1 MTNKIIR
8 GGTAL
13 IGALLLCNDCVAK
26 DKLLWKVYSRDFEI
40 GAAVAERYV
49 LNSKADDSRLALKCL
64 KRDFNCATSENLM
77 KPASLRPAPGEFN
90 FDRADQFVRMAR
102 KLDLEV
108 VGHVLV
114 WHSQTPNWFFEHE
127 DGSPL
132 TRDELIERMR
142 EHIYTVVKHY
152 KGHVKYWDVVN
163 EAVDVR
169 GGQGFFRESKWQ
181 QIIGDD
187 FIELAFQFA
196 HEADPDAI
204 LIYND
209 YSMTDP
215 AKVDFVAE
223 HIVRN
228 LKKKGIRIDAVGMQ
242 AHWHVDSPSLNQ
254 IEASIET
261 LTDAGVKVHITELD
275 MSVLPSA
282 WGYTD
287 ADVNTSYELQDKLN
301 PYQDGLPEDM
311 AEKQAERYRAVFELF
326 EKHRRDIER
335 VTFWGISDGDSW
347 KNNFPMRGRTDYPLL
362 FDRNFEPKPVYN
374 ALVKKR

>member
-1 MTNKIIR
+1 MNRRFNFWKQR
-8 GGTAL
+8 VLAA
-13 IGALLLCNDCVAK
+13 ALLLASTACMAK
-26 DKLLWKVYSRDFEI
+26 DKPLRDVYARDFLI

-49 LNSKADDSRLALKCL
+49 LNPDEDNSRAALKCL
-64 KRDFNCATSENLM
+64 KNDFNCATSENLM

-90 FDRADQFVRMAR
+90 FDRADQFVKLAK
-102 KLDLEV
+102 KLDLDV

-127 DGSPL
+127 DGTPL
-132 TRDELIERMR
+132 TREELIERMR
-142 EHIYTVVKHY
+142 EHIHTVVKHY
-152 KGHVKYWDVVN
+152 KGDVKYWDVVN

-169 GGQGFFRESKWQ
+169 GGKGFFRQSKWQ

-196 HEADPDAI
+196 HEADPDVA

-215 AKVDFVAE
+215 AKVDFVVE
-223 HIVRN
+223 HIVKP
-228 LKKKGIRIDAVGMQ
+228 LKEKGIRIDAVGMQ

-254 IEASIET
+254 IEASIEK
-261 LTDAGVKVHITELD
+261 LADAGVKVHITELD

-282 WGYTD
+282 WGHTD
-287 ADVNTSYELQDKLN
+287 ADISTNYELKEQFN
-301 PYQDGLPEDM
+301 PYTEGLPEEM
-311 AEKQAERYRAVFELF
+311 AEKQAERYKAVFKLF
-326 EKHRRDIER
+326 EKHKRDLER
-335 VTFWGISDGDSW
+335 VTFWGIGDGDSW

-362 FDRNFEPKPVYN
+362 FDRNYQPKAAYQ
-374 ALVKKR
+374 ALVK

>member
-1 MTNKIIR
+1 MNRRFNFWKQR
-8 GGTAL
+8 VLAA
-13 IGALLLCNDCVAK
+13 ALLLASTACMAK
-26 DKLLWKVYSRDFEI
+26 DKPLRDVYARDFLI

-49 LNSKADDSRLALKCL
+49 LNPDEDNSRAALKCL
-64 KRDFNCATSENLM
+64 KNDFNCATSENLM

-90 FDRADQFVRMAR
+90 FDRADQFVKLAK
-102 KLDLEV
+102 KLDLDV

-127 DGSPL
+127 DGTPL
-132 TRDELIERMR
+132 TREELIERMR
-142 EHIYTVVKHY
+142 EHIHTVVKHY
-152 KGHVKYWDVVN
+152 KGDVKYWDVVN

-169 GGQGFFRESKWQ
+169 GGQGFFRKSKWQ

-196 HEADPDAI
+196 HEADPDVA

-215 AKVDFVAE
+215 AKVDFVVE
-223 HIVRN
+223 HIVKP
-228 LKKKGIRIDAVGMQ
+228 LKEKGIRIDAVGMQ

-254 IEASIET
+254 IEASIEK
-261 LTDAGVKVHITELD
+261 LVDAGVKVHITELD

-282 WGYTD
+282 WGHTD
-287 ADVNTSYELQDKLN
+287 ADISTNYELKEQFN
-301 PYQDGLPEDM
+301 PYTDGLPEEM
-311 AEKQAERYRAVFELF
+311 AEKQAERYKAVFELF
-326 EKHRRDIER
+326 EKHKRNLER
-335 VTFWGISDGDSW
+335 VTFWGIGDGDSW

-362 FDRNFEPKPVYN
+362 FDRNYQPKAAYQ
-374 ALVKKR
+374 ALVK

>member
-1 MTNKIIR
+1 MKIR
-8 GGTAL
+8 WMA
-13 IGALLLCNDCVAK
+13 AAVLLCCSVGFAK
-26 DKLLWKVYSRDFEI
+26 EKPLRDVYARDFLI

-49 LNSKADDSRLALKCL
+49 LNPKADDSRSALKYL
-64 KRDFNCATSENLM
+64 KSDFNCATSENLM

-90 FDRADQFVRMAR
+90 FARADQFVKMAR
-102 KLDLEV
+102 KLDLAV

-114 WHSQTPNWFFEHE
+114 WHSQTPNWFFEHD

-142 EHIYTVVKHY
+142 EHIHTVVKHF
-152 KGHVKYWDVVN
+152 KGDVTYWDVVN

-169 GGQGFFRESKWQ
+169 GGQGFFRQSKWQ

-187 FIELAFQFA
+187 FIELAFRFA
-196 HEADPDAI
+196 HEADPDVV

-215 AKVDFVAE
+215 AKVEFVVE
-223 HIVRN
+223 HIVKP
-228 LKKKGIRIDAVGMQ
+228 LKEKGIRIDAVGMQ

-261 LTDAGVKVHITELD
+261 LADAGVQVHITELD

-282 WGYTD
+282 WGHTD
-287 ADVNTSYELQDKLN
+287 ADISTNYELQDKLN
-301 PYQDGLPEDM
+301 PYTDGLPEEM
-311 AEKQAERYRAVFELF
+311 AEKQAERYKAVFDLF
-326 EKHRRDIER
+326 EDHRRDLGR

-362 FDRNFEPKPVYN
+362 SDRNFDPKPAYDI
-374 ALVKKR
+374 LVR